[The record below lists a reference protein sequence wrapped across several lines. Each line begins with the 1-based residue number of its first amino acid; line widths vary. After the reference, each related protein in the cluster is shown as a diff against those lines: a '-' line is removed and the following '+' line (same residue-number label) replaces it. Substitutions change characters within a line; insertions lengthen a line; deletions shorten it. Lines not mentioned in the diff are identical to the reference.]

1 MGWKS
6 LKHEDIIQVW
16 LTPVP
21 QMGLAQFLA
30 DLEYLQKVILLM
42 IHSCIKILK
51 CIFDKIIKNSKIN
64 MKTKKYWEKN
74 KKQEAADLLT
84 SNFKATAVNHS
95 IGLRRDDSGPLRD
108 TAGPEID
115 SYSQVRSAWTRAP
128 RTHSEERT
136 RGLGNSWSLEDLIA
150 TCRRMKQTS
159 STKINS
165 KWVND

>member
-42 IHSCIKILK
+42 IHSCIKMLK

-64 MKTKKYWEKN
+64 MKTKKYWEK
-74 KKQEAADLLT
+74 KQEAADLLT
-84 SNFKATAVNHS
+84 SNFKATALS
-95 IGLRRDDSGPLRD
+95 
-108 TAGPEID
+108 TA
-115 SYSQVRSAWTRAP
+115 V
-128 RTHSEERT
+128 
-136 RGLGNSWSLEDLIA
+136 LG
-150 TCRRMKQTS
+150 
-159 STKINS
+159 
-165 KWVND
+165 